1 MRSPNNRSLLSVNE
15 DFEGKRNDKGAL
27 LDSFFSIVND
37 MHTIASIT
45 NALFS
50 PTAEWRT
57 LRGVVVEAE
66 AAEGARF
73 LVGNSSVVVA
83 ARIEGESV
91 MIKCYTR
98 HKPRLSQIY
107 GKLYHPEELV
117 VYNIMGERH
126 YVDCVVYPRIAGT
139 PLDRVLADKQCDIRR
154 IANAFEQ
161 LSRILLDKTYAHGD
175 IKPENII
182 LAEDGQMHLV
192 DWDAAFVPELSGEEA
207 IEIGTAAYQHPL
219 RTAKHFNAHIDDYS
233 IAYLLT
239 MLRWA
244 EIDRSI
250 LDSYRLNY
258 SFSPS
263 PREIFSLNRTFVDH
277 VATRFASL
285 GKAREVAIARLL
297 LSPTVALPTLRLLL
311 QEPIAR
317 TDTPIEVEQEA
328 GKWGLRCDEGWVVPP
343 LYDSILEP
351 RHDITIVGIEGFYST
366 IRLFSSDIYPLGRAS
381 RLKLYSDGSVSFVDE
396 QGEQQ
401 FVTIDDILQ

>member
-1 MRSPNNRSLLSVNE
+1 MY
-15 DFEGKRNDKGAL
+15 
-27 LDSFFSIVND
+27 
-37 MHTIASIT
+37 TIASIT

-50 PTAEWRT
+50 SAPTWRT
-57 LRGVVVEAE
+57 LRGVVVDAE
-66 AAEGARF
+66 AVDGARF

-83 ARIEGESV
+83 AHVEDRPV

-98 HKPRLSQIY
+98 HKPRLREIY
-107 GKLYHPEELV
+107 GELFHPKELV
-117 VYNIMGERH
+117 VHDLMGERH
-126 YVDCVVYPRIAGT
+126 YVDCLIYPRVAGT
-139 PLDRVLADKQCDIRR
+139 PLDRVLADKRCDIRH

-161 LSRILLDKTYAHGD
+161 LSRILLDKPYAHGD

-182 LAEDGQMHLV
+182 LGEDGQMHLV

-263 PREIFSLNRTFVDH
+263 PREIFSLNRTFIDH

-297 LSPTVALPTLRLLL
+297 LSPTVALPTLRQLLR
-311 QEPIAR
+311 EPISR

-351 RHDITIVGIEGFYST
+351 RHDITIVGIDGFYST

-381 RLKLYSDGSVSFVDE
+381 RLKLYGDGSVSFVDE